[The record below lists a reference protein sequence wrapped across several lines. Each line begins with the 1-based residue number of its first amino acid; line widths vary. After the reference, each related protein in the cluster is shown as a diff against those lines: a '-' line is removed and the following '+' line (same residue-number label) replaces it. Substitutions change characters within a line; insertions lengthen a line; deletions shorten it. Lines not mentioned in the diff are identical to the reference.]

1 MVHIQVEVVGKGILN
16 LDMEVDDRD
25 TAIQRTLMRVEDQLS
40 AQLHLNQIG
49 QFTIDGELVEPE
61 RILNQIGQ
69 FTIDGELVEPER
81 IWDLHQR
88 YEVNSGFWR
97 RLRER

>member
-1 MVHIQVEVVGKGILN
+1 MMVHIQVEVVGKGILN

-61 RILNQIGQ
+61 RIQS
-69 FTIDGELVEPER
+69 
-81 IWDLHQR
+81 IWDMHQR
-88 YEVNSGFWR
+88 YEVNS
-97 RLRER
+97 

>member
-1 MVHIQVEVVGKGILN
+1 MLHIQVEVVGKGILN

-40 AQLHLNQIG
+40 ARLHLNQIG

-61 RILNQIGQ
+61 RIQS
-69 FTIDGELVEPER
+69 
-81 IWDLHQR
+81 IWDMQQR
-88 YEVNSGFWR
+88 YEGNSGFWR
-97 RLRER
+97 RLTER

>member
-1 MVHIQVEVVGKGILN
+1 MMLHIQVEVVGKGILN

-49 QFTIDGELVEPE
+49 QFTIDGELVEPK
-61 RILNQIGQ
+61 RIQS
-69 FTIDGELVEPER
+69 
-81 IWDLHQR
+81 IWDMHQR

-97 RLRER
+97 RLTER

>member
-1 MVHIQVEVVGKGILN
+1 MMLHIQVEVVGKGILN

-25 TAIQRTLMRVEDQLS
+25 TAIQRTLMRVEDQLN

-61 RILNQIGQ
+61 RIQS
-69 FTIDGELVEPER
+69 
-81 IWDLHQR
+81 IWDMHQR
-88 YEVNSGFWR
+88 YEANGGFWR
-97 RLRER
+97 RLTER

>member
-1 MVHIQVEVVGKGILN
+1 MMLHIQVEVVGKGILN

-25 TAIQRTLMRVEDQLS
+25 TAIQRTLMRVEDQLC

-61 RILNQIGQ
+61 HILN
-69 FTIDGELVEPER
+69 
-81 IWDLHQR
+81 IWHMHQR
-88 YEVNSGFWR
+88 YEANGGFWR
-97 RLRER
+97 RLTER

>member
-1 MVHIQVEVVGKGILN
+1 MMLHIQVEVVGKGILN

-40 AQLHLNQIG
+40 ARLHLNQIG

-61 RILNQIGQ
+61 RIQS
-69 FTIDGELVEPER
+69 
-81 IWDLHQR
+81 IWDMHQR
-88 YEVNSGFWR
+88 YEVNGGFWR
-97 RLRER
+97 RLTER

>member
-1 MVHIQVEVVGKGILN
+1 VHIQVEVVGKGILN

-40 AQLHLNQIG
+40 ARLHLNQIG

-61 RILNQIGQ
+61 RIQS
-69 FTIDGELVEPER
+69 
-81 IWDLHQR
+81 IWDMHQR
-88 YEVNSGFWR
+88 YEVNGGFWR
-97 RLRER
+97 RLTER

>member
-1 MVHIQVEVVGKGILN
+1 MLHIQVEVVGKGILN

-49 QFTIDGELVEPE
+49 QFTIDGELVKAEH
-61 RILNQIGQ
+61 IQS
-69 FTIDGELVEPER
+69 
-81 IWDLHQR
+81 IWDMHQR
-88 YEVNSGFWR
+88 YEVNSSFWR
-97 RLRER
+97 RLTER

>member
-1 MVHIQVEVVGKGILN
+1 MHIQVEVVGKGILN

-61 RILNQIGQ
+61 RIQS
-69 FTIDGELVEPER
+69 
-81 IWDLHQR
+81 IWDMHQR
-88 YEVNSGFWR
+88 YEVNGGFWR
-97 RLRER
+97 RLTER

>member
-1 MVHIQVEVVGKGILN
+1 MLHIQVEVVGKGILN

-61 RILNQIGQ
+61 RIQS
-69 FTIDGELVEPER
+69 
-81 IWDLHQR
+81 IWDMHQR
-88 YEVNSGFWR
+88 YEANSGFWR
-97 RLRER
+97 RLTER

>member
-1 MVHIQVEVVGKGILN
+1 MMVHIRVEVVGKGILN

-49 QFTIDGELVEPE
+49 QFIIDGELVEPE
-61 RILNQIGQ
+61 RIQS
-69 FTIDGELVEPER
+69 
-81 IWDLHQR
+81 IWDMHQR
-88 YEVNSGFWR
+88 YEANSGFRR
-97 RLRER
+97 RLTEK